1 MGLIMGVFA
10 GLTIFVACLGLF
22 GLATFTV
29 ERRTK
34 EIGIR
39 KVLGANATSIVTL
52 LSGEFIRLVG
62 LAFLIAAP
70 LAGLLMNKWLRD
82 FSYRISIGWWI
93 FALAGLLAIAIT
105 LLTVG
110 FRALWAAM
118 ANPVKSLRTQ

>member
-1 MGLIMGVFA
+1 MGIFA

-39 KVLGANATSIVTL
+39 KVLGANTRSIVTL
-52 LSGEFIRLVG
+52 LSTEFLRLVG
-62 LAFLIAAP
+62 VAFLIAAP

-82 FSYRISIGWWI
+82 FSYRITISWWI
-93 FALAGLLAIAIT
+93 FALAAALAIAIT

-110 FRALWAAM
+110 FRALRAAL
-118 ANPVKSLRTQ
+118 ANPVKSLRPE